1 MVATPDGEADR
12 AGAGAD
18 GGRRAPE
25 AAARLAPP
33 RIGPY
38 RSDPFG
44 ADRVTGWSYNCG
56 MAKTPSRSAL
66 LARDLLGRIA
76 RRELR
81 PGDPIDVP
89 ALGRR
94 HGVSR
99 TVVRE
104 ALADLGGK
112 GLVVARPKV
121 GTTVAPEAAWN
132 LLDPVLI
139 AVAITEPGPDSM
151 LAEATALRRIIEP
164 ALAADAARE
173 AGRGQHGAILQSV
186 RALAGAVGSADAAA
200 WIAADAALYAAL
212 ADACGNRLLRSVDH
226 ALEPVRA
233 AHRQRL
239 ATTQLTRTGAG
250 PDLVRT
256 LTLQSALGLAVV
268 RRDAE
273 AAAAHALALAE
284 LVPPVAQ
291 APTRAVAE
299 TILTPEGTQTRTPPT
314 EPPQTAGVATVPVR
328 VPAARPEPVEP
339 PVFVPE
345 IAGNDEWPETAV
357 LVRDADPL
365 APLRRGRLEPDDAAP
380 FAVPALM
387 AEPARDAARRAA
399 LR

>member
-1 MVATPDGEADR
+1 
-12 AGAGAD
+12 
-18 GGRRAPE
+18 
-25 AAARLAPP
+25 
-33 RIGPY
+33 
-38 RSDPFG
+38 
-44 ADRVTGWSYNCG
+44 

-89 ALGRR
+89 GLGRR

-164 ALAADAARE
+164 ALAADAAHE
-173 AGRGQHGAILQSV
+173 AGRAQHAAILQSV
-186 RALAGAVGSADAAA
+186 RALAGAVGSVDAAGWA
-200 WIAADAALYAAL
+200 AADAALYAAL

-239 ATTQLTRTGAG
+239 ATTQLARGSAG

-284 LVPPVAQ
+284 LVPTIAQ
-291 APTRAVAE
+291 MPTRVAPE
-299 TILTPEGTQTRTPPT
+299 TARHPEEAQPQSSRA
-314 EPPQTAGVATVPVR
+314 EPPQAGDAATVSACA
-328 VPAARPEPVEP
+328 PAARPEPVEP
-339 PVFVPE
+339 PVFVPKV
-345 IAGNDEWPETAV
+345 AGNDEWPETAM
-357 LVRDADPL
+357 LVCDAGPL
-365 APLRRGRLEPDDAAP
+365 GPLRRGRLEPDDAAP

-387 AEPARDAARRAA
+387 IEPARDAVRRAA

>member
-1 MVATPDGEADR
+1 
-12 AGAGAD
+12 
-18 GGRRAPE
+18 
-25 AAARLAPP
+25 
-33 RIGPY
+33 
-38 RSDPFG
+38 
-44 ADRVTGWSYNCG
+44 

-89 ALGRR
+89 GLGRR

-139 AVAITEPGPDSM
+139 AAAITEPGPDSM
-151 LAEATALRRIIEP
+151 LAEASALRRIIEP
-164 ALAADAARE
+164 AVAADAARE
-173 AGRGQHGAILQSV
+173 AGRAQHAAILQSV
-186 RALAGAVGSADAAA
+186 RALAGAVGAADAAA
-200 WIAADAALYAAL
+200 WAAADAALYAAL

-239 ATTQLTRTGAG
+239 AATQLARGGAG

-284 LVPPVAQ
+284 LVPPIAQTLASVTPETASFSEGAQIRSAQ
-291 APTRAVAE
+291 AEPA
-299 TILTPEGTQTRTPPT
+299 QTGDAT
-314 EPPQTAGVATVPVR
+314 TVPVR
-328 VPAARPEPVEP
+328 APAARPEPVEP
-339 PVFVPE
+339 AVFVPQ

-365 APLRRGRLEPDDAAP
+365 GPLRRGRLEPDDAAP

-387 AEPARDAARRAA
+387 AEPAREGTRRAA

>member
-1 MVATPDGEADR
+1 MPSARAD
-12 AGAGAD
+12 
-18 GGRRAPE
+18 
-25 AAARLAPP
+25 LLH
-33 RIGPY
+33 
-38 RSDPFG
+38 
-44 ADRVTGWSYNCG
+44 WSYNRN

-81 PGDPIDVP
+81 PGDAIDVP

-151 LAEATALRRIIEP
+151 LAEATALRRVIEP
-164 ALAADAARE
+164 ALAADAALG
-173 AGRGQHGAILQSV
+173 AGRGQQTAVLQAV
-186 RALAGAVGSADAAA
+186 RALAGAVGSGDAAG
-200 WIAADAALYAAL
+200 WSAADADLHAAL
-212 ADACGNRLLRSVDH
+212 SAACGNRLLRSVDQ

-239 ATTQLTRTGAG
+239 AAGQLGRTGAG
-250 PDLVRT
+250 PELLRT
-256 LTLQSALGLAVV
+256 LALQSALGLAIV
-268 RRDAE
+268 RRDAD
-273 AAAAHALALAE
+273 AAAAHALALADVALPAMPE
-284 LVPPVAQ
+284 AAPARAASVGHRPDEVVVDTSLSPAPVAP
-291 APTRAVAE
+291 APVAGS
-299 TILTPEGTQTRTPPT
+299 TPSRTPST
-314 EPPQTAGVATVPVR
+314 
-328 VPAARPEPVEP
+328 RPDPVEP
-339 PVFVPE
+339 PTFVPE
-345 IAGNDEWPETAV
+345 VAGNDEWPETAT
-357 LVRDADPL
+357 LVRDADAL
-365 APLRRGRLEPDDAAP
+365 APHRRGRLEPDDASP

-387 AEPARDAARRAA
+387 ADAARDAGRRAA

>member
-1 MVATPDGEADR
+1 
-12 AGAGAD
+12 
-18 GGRRAPE
+18 
-25 AAARLAPP
+25 
-33 RIGPY
+33 
-38 RSDPFG
+38 
-44 ADRVTGWSYNCG
+44 

-121 GTTVAPEAAWN
+121 GTTVAPESAWN

-151 LAEATALRRIIEP
+151 LTEATALRRIIEP

-173 AGRGQHGAILQSV
+173 AGRGQHAAILQSV
-186 RALAGAVGSADAAA
+186 RALAGAVGSTDAAA
-200 WIAADAALYAAL
+200 WTAADAALYAAL
-212 ADACGNRLLRSVDH
+212 SDACGNRLLRSVDH

-239 ATTQLTRTGAG
+239 AATQLTRGGAG
-250 PDLVRT
+250 PELVRT

-284 LVPPVAQ
+284 LVLPVA
-291 APTRAVAE
+291 P
-299 TILTPEGTQTRTPPT
+299 
-314 EPPQTAGVATVPVR
+314 ATVPAR
-328 VPAARPEPVEP
+328 VIAEAAPNQEGEQSRSAQAEPLLAGDAATEPGRAPAARHAPVEP

-345 IAGNDEWPETAV
+345 IADNDEWPETAV

-365 APLRRGRLEPDDAAP
+365 APLRRGRLEPEDAAP

-387 AEPARDAARRAA
+387 AESVRDAARRAA

>member
-1 MVATPDGEADR
+1 
-12 AGAGAD
+12 
-18 GGRRAPE
+18 
-25 AAARLAPP
+25 
-33 RIGPY
+33 
-38 RSDPFG
+38 
-44 ADRVTGWSYNCG
+44 
-56 MAKTPSRSAL
+56 MAKTLSRSAL

-151 LAEATALRRIIEP
+151 LTEATALRRIIEP
-164 ALAADAARE
+164 ALAADASRE
-173 AGRGQHGAILQSV
+173 AGRAQQAAILQSV
-186 RALAGAVGSADAAA
+186 RALAGAVGAADAAA
-200 WIAADAALYAAL
+200 WAAADAALYAAL

-239 ATTQLTRTGAG
+239 AQTQLARGGAG

-284 LVPPVAQ
+284 LVPPVVPPVVQPVVQPPAGVPRET
-291 APTRAVAE
+291 ARHPEGPKTRAA
-299 TILTPEGTQTRTPPT
+299 
-314 EPPQTAGVATVPVR
+314 PPQTGDVAKEPVR
-328 VPAARPEPVEP
+328 APAARAEPVEP
-339 PVFVPE
+339 PVFVSE

-365 APLRRGRLEPDDAAP
+365 APLRRGRLEPDDAAL

>member
-1 MVATPDGEADR
+1 
-12 AGAGAD
+12 
-18 GGRRAPE
+18 
-25 AAARLAPP
+25 
-33 RIGPY
+33 
-38 RSDPFG
+38 
-44 ADRVTGWSYNCG
+44 
-56 MAKTPSRSAL
+56 MAKTLSRSAL

-151 LAEATALRRIIEP
+151 LAEATAQRRIIEP

-173 AGRGQHGAILQSV
+173 AGRSQHATILQSV

-200 WIAADAALYAAL
+200 WTAADAALYTAL

-239 ATTQLTRTGAG
+239 AATQLTREGAG

-284 LVPPVAQ
+284 LVMPVAQ
-291 APTRAVAE
+291 APARVVAE
-299 TILTPEGTQTRTPPT
+299 TAPQPAEGEQTRSA
-314 EPPQTAGVATVPVR
+314 QAASLQAGDPATVPVR
-328 VPAARPEPVEP
+328 APAARPEPVEP

-387 AEPARDAARRAA
+387 AEPVRDAARRAA